1 MIFFAY
7 FFDGIKIYD
16 THFYKYYFNV
26 PFLKAGIIIESLY
39 VYMQSLFSSSEKFK
53 KMSRWLL
60 DHIDCCDRLLEQLE
74 LVDG

>member
-1 MIFFAY
+1 MFFFLTYHKKGQKDKCVFFAY

-53 KMSRWLL
+53 KKCL
-60 DHIDCCDRLLEQLE
+60 DSC
-74 LVDG
+74 

>member
-1 MIFFAY
+1 MCYFFAY

-39 VYMQSLFSSSEKFK
+39 VYICNHCLVVLESSIMVARSY
-53 KMSRWLL
+53 
-60 DHIDCCDRLLEQLE
+60 
-74 LVDG
+74 